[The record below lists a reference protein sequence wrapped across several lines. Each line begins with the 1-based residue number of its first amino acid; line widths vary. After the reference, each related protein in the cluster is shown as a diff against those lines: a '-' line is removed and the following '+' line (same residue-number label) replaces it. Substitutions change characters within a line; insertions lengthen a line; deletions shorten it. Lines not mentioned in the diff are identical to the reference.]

1 MQQLDIPIIH
11 RTYELYRELHELQKT
26 IPKME
31 RFTLWVRCEDTTLKI
46 LEGLIRVGYIPQ
58 ELRASQLVTVSTEV
72 DLLKVFLRLSVDV
85 KAITQKKSIPIQEKL
100 DEIGRMLGGW
110 IKSVKQ
116 R

>member
-110 IKSVKQ
+110 LKSLRTK
-116 R
+116 